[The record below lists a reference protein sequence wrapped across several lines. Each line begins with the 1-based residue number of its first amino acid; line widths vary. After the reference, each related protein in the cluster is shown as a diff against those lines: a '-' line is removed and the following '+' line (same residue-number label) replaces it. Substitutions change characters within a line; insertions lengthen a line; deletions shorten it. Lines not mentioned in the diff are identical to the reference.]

1 MLLGRIV
8 GNVVSTRKDDK
19 LVGYKL
25 LIVQQIDFKCNPIR
39 YPMVAVDT
47 VGAGVGEYVLLSTG
61 SSARYSSGEKK
72 ESPVDLSIV
81 GIIDNIEYD
90 RSLDK
95 EMGDSNENLYK
106 DRG

>member
-1 MLLGRIV
+1 MLLGRVI
-8 GNVVSTRKDDK
+8 GNVISTRKDEK

-47 VGAGVGEYVLLSTG
+47 VGAGVGEYILLSTG

-72 ESPVDLSIV
+72 ESPIDLSIV

-90 RSLDK
+90 RNLDK
-95 EMGDSNENLYK
+95 EMSDSNENLYK